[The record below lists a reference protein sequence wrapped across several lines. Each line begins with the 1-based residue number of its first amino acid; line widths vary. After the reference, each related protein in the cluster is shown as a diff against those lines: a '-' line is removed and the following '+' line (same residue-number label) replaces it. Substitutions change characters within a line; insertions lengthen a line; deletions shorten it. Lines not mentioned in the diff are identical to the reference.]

1 MKFRYTRF
9 EKIYRNRDEAI
20 KKLNETSRYY
30 AENVA
35 IRYTGKTR
43 TETMLAIFNSEK
55 KGDYY
60 INFDSGGQADGG
72 GSSGSG
78 EGQGRIFD
86 MTRKLGESDREVLDR
101 ALFDYGEPMEW
112 DLVIIHSVGEGD
124 VSYLHHSGTWI
135 CLTQNLVLTPKD
147 TSTVNLTVTRD
158 LELGAYFIQADIPI
172 DGSSLVVSEEGK
184 LQVGVIDCG
193 KLSDLT

>member
-20 KKLNETSRYY
+20 KKLNGTSRYY

-35 IRYTGKTR
+35 IRYTGANR
-43 TETMLAIFNSEK
+43 VETMLAIYNSEN
-55 KGDYY
+55 KGDYH
-60 INFDSGGQADGG
+60 INFDSGS

-78 EGQGRIFD
+78 SGGGSGRIFD

-101 ALFDYGEPMEW
+101 ALFDYGEPQEW

-147 TSTVNLTVTRD
+147 SPTVHLTVTRD
-158 LELGAYFIQADIPI
+158 LELGAYFIQAEVPI
-172 DGSSLVVSEEGK
+172 DESSLVLSEDGK
-184 LQVGVIDCG
+184 LQVGTIDCG
-193 KLSDLT
+193 KLSDYE